1 MIEGL
6 LIAIEGIDGAGT
18 TTQTRLLADALA
30 GRGLPIHTTR
40 EPSDGP
46 IGVLIRQ
53 MLTGRVVVP
62 GLGGPRAPRWTT
74 MALLFAADRVDHLDA
89 EVIPNL
95 MDGVTVITD
104 RYDYSSVAYQSLTA
118 GGDSAETID
127 WVRTLN
133 AKARRPDLTIVLD
146 VSPENASSRR
156 QTRSGSRELFEE
168 DELQAQLAD
177 FYLRIED
184 HFPGDNIVHVEAN
197 DGIEATAARVLH
209 AVKVLRRE
217 A

>member
-1 MIEGL
+1 
-6 LIAIEGIDGAGT
+6 
-18 TTQTRLLADALA
+18 
-30 GRGLPIHTTR
+30 
-40 EPSDGP
+40 
-46 IGVLIRQ
+46 
-53 MLTGRVVVP
+53 
-62 GLGGPRAPRWTT
+62 
-74 MALLFAADRVDHLDA
+74 
-89 EVIPNL
+89 
-95 MDGVTVITD
+95 MDGVTVLTD

-118 GGDSAETID
+118 GGDRADTIA

-133 AKARRPDLTIVLD
+133 AQARRPDLTIVLD

-156 QTRSGSRELFEE
+156 QTRSGTRELFEE
-168 DELQAQLAD
+168 DDLQAQLAN

-184 HFPGDNIVHVEAN
+184 HFPGDNIVHIEAN

>member
-18 TTQTRLLADALA
+18 TTQTRLLADTLA
-30 GRGLPIHTTR
+30 ARGLPIHTTR

-46 IGVLIRQ
+46 VGVLIRQ

-62 GLGGPRAPRWTT
+62 GIGGARAPRWPT

-104 RYDYSSVAYQSLTA
+104 RYDYSSVAYQSLSA
-118 GGDSAETID
+118 GGDREETIA

-133 AKARRPDLTIVLD
+133 AQARRPDLTIVLD
-146 VSPENASSRR
+146 VDPDNASIRR
-156 QTRSGSRELFEE
+156 QLRSGSRELFEE
-168 DELQAQLAD
+168 EELQVALAT
-177 FYLRIED
+177 FYKDIDR
-184 HFPGDNIVHVEAN
+184 HFPGDNIVHV
-197 DGIEATAARVLH
+197 DGNVSMEETAEQVH
-209 AVKVLRRE
+209 HQVKVLRRE
-217 A
+217 V

>member
-1 MIEGL
+1 
-6 LIAIEGIDGAGT
+6 
-18 TTQTRLLADALA
+18 
-30 GRGLPIHTTR
+30 
-40 EPSDGP
+40 
-46 IGVLIRQ
+46 
-53 MLTGRVVVP
+53 
-62 GLGGPRAPRWTT
+62 

-89 EVIPNL
+89 EGLPNL

-104 RYDYSSVAYQSLTA
+104 RYDYSSVAYQSLTSGA
-118 GGDSAETID
+118 DREDTIA

-146 VSPENASSRR
+146 VTPENASMRR

-168 DELQAQLAD
+168 EDLQVQLAN

-184 HFPGDNIVHVEAN
+184 HFPGDNIVHVDAN
-197 DGIEATAARVLH
+197 DGIEPTAQRILH